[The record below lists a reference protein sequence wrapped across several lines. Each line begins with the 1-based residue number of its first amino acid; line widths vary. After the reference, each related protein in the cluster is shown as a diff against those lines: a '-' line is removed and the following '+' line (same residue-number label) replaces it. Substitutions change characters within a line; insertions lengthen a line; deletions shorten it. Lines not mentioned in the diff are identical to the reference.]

1 MGSYRVFNNQCR
13 HAEMWGGSE
22 GHWSFQGM
30 ISIVRT
36 ANEFQLESQ
45 IQLIGSGLKE
55 YCDQI
60 TRLAMDREK
69 ESGAGYIF

>member
-1 MGSYRVFNNQCR
+1 MQ
-13 HAEMWGGSE
+13 GGAE
-22 GHWSFQGM
+22 GHWSFQG
-30 ISIVRT
+30 ISTSIVRT

-60 TRLAMDREK
+60 TRFAMDREK
-69 ESGAGYIF
+69 ESDIGCNFQKLLSPSQASYL